1 VAESLDHDTDTAPE
15 AAAVPA
21 AIRAQN
27 LWRAFGDSW
36 ALRGVDFERPAGADL
51 ALIGA
56 NGAGKST
63 LLRMLA
69 GLLRPTEGKLAV
81 LGCELPAEAW
91 KLRAGL
97 GYLGHQHLLYRDLTA
112 AENLTF
118 AARLYGL
125 PGDGAER
132 IAELLEIVGLSHRA
146 SSRIS
151 EMSAGMAQRLAICR
165 TVLHAP
171 DLLLLDEPVAHLD
184 PAGAA
189 AVAPLIGPEPARTRV
204 VVTHDVAAA
213 RSEAGTILALRRDGE
228 VAYFGPAAGFDD
240 ETERSVFA
248 ERVAGMPGGGTAR

>member
-1 VAESLDHDTDTAPE
+1 
-15 AAAVPA
+15 
-21 AIRAQN
+21 
-27 LWRAFGDSW
+27 
-36 ALRGVDFERPAGADL
+36 VDVELPTGADL

-69 GLLRPTEGKLAV
+69 GLLRPTEGRLEV
-81 LGCELPAEAW
+81 LGCELPGEAW
-91 KLRAGL
+91 KLRPGL

-112 AENLTF
+112 AENLTY

-125 PGDGAER
+125 PDRGAGR
-132 IAELLEIVGLSHRA
+132 IAELLEAVGLAHRA
-146 SSRIS
+146 NSRIS

-165 TVLHAP
+165 TVLHEP
-171 DLLLLDEPVAHLD
+171 ELLLLDEPIAHLD

-189 AVAPLIGPEPARTRV
+189 AVAPLISTRAGRTRI

-213 RSEAGTILALRRDGE
+213 RAEAGTILALRRNGE